1 MKFHYPRFLKS
12 NPNFVGLS
20 VIDLSLIMIGL
31 VVSLIFNLGS
41 LVAMGII
48 LLSIGI
54 GKLINFKY
62 PRGHFQFYFIKRKV
76 LNWRDDLIKITQ
88 GILL

>member
-20 VIDLSLIMIGL
+20 ILDLSLVMIGL
-31 VVSLIFNLGS
+31 ITSLIFNLGS
-41 LVAMGII
+41 LFALGII
-48 LLSIGI
+48 FLSISI
-54 GKLINFKY
+54 SKIIHFKY